1 MKNPFHV
8 FIAALLFL
16 ICVIPQTV
24 SAEDVCYIIVS
35 LSSPDQQTTT
45 ILDTDCDGIP
55 DNDCSECTPSY
66 VKDNCPTIPNGPD
79 QGTCLEG
86 TNRGYPCTR
95 DINCGAGG
103 LCSKNQ
109 EDADSDGFGDICDYC
124 DGNGAYDTDDDGI
137 CDGDDNCVY
146 VPNADQQDSDGDGK
160 GDVCTANIPKFSRAA
175 AFRGSYFEIG
185 RQIAHATSGLFLNVA
200 NQFTLSDAPLAQSI
214 YDEIEP
220 VIPESIKAHMQG
232 LAYGLTEVAP
242 VSYETAWNMVVVGA
256 FFIETM
262 NLPVP
267 ASADGKNE
275 QGGCTAFAVSST
287 DGTFLCHNTDNY
299 KGNENFGTIFYIV
312 PENGDNSYVHFFAP
326 NFVDVGIAINDK
338 GLGITFNVGKPNTNA
353 AVGLPALF
361 MVRHVMEKA
370 STLDEAVHYF
380 TDWLDSGNTYG
391 TTGAIFLLVDF
402 KDSSMAKLQIRTE
415 KIKVTYGE
423 ELKAGVTYV
432 ATTNTYDADFSG
444 DPDFYYESSS
454 MRFARLMEL
463 LNQAET
469 YDLET
474 CWSILTDHG
483 DGEPNNNT
491 ISRKGTSWTTM
502 SNIFTPDMFYY
513 SLGIP
518 SKYFEVYETSPS
530 ASFTEIKKILT
541 SFSAIPG
548 PEQVLL
554 KWRTASE
561 TNTKGFNLYR
571 ADIKEGPYNKIN
583 LSLITAKGSPAEGA
597 FYTFVDRGVRDW
609 KAYYYRL
616 EEVYLPDP
624 NGSMM
629 HGPIRG
635 MPKEVSETEK

>member
-1 MKNPFHV
+1 MKNTFHIFMAIFFLLV
-8 FIAALLFL
+8 FI
-16 ICVIPQTV
+16 PHDNV
-24 SAEDVCYIIVS
+24 SAEDVCYIIVEI
-35 LSSPDQQTTT
+35 SSPDQQTTT
-45 ILDTDCDGIP
+45 LLDTDCDGIP
-55 DNDCSECTPSY
+55 DNDCIACIPSY
-66 VKDNCPTIPNGPD
+66 AKDNCTTIPNGPD
-79 QGTCLEG
+79 KGTCLEG
-86 TNRGYPCTR
+86 NKSGHPCNR
-95 DINCGAGG
+95 DIQCGAGG
-103 LCSKNQ
+103 LCSMNQ
-109 EDADSDGFGDICDYC
+109 EDSDSDGFGDICDYC

-137 CDGDDNCVY
+137 CDGHDNCVY
-146 VPNADQQDSDGDGK
+146 VPNKDQQDSDGDGK

-185 RQIAHATSGLFLNVA
+185 KQIAHADFDLFLNIA

-220 VIPESIKAHMQG
+220 VIPESIKAHMHG

-242 VSYETAWNMVVVGA
+242 LSYEMAWNMVLVGA

-275 QGGCTAFAVSST
+275 QGGCTAFAVSSA

-326 NFVDVGIAINDK
+326 NFVDAALALNDK
-338 GLGITFNVGKPNTNA
+338 GLGITFNVGNPNTDA
-353 AVGLPALF
+353 AIGLPVLF
-361 MVRHVMEKA
+361 MVRYVMEKA
-370 STLDEAVHYF
+370 ATLDEAVHYF

-402 KDSSMAKLQIRTE
+402 KDSSMAKLQVSTE
-415 KIKVTYGE
+415 KIRVTYGE
-423 ELKAGVTYV
+423 ELKPGVTYV

-444 DPDFYYESSS
+444 EPDYYYESSS

-483 DGEPNNNT
+483 DGPPNNNT
-491 ISRKGTSWTTM
+491 ISRKGSSTWTTM
-502 SNIFTPDMFYY
+502 SNIFTTDMFYY
-513 SLGIP
+513 TLGIP
-518 SKYFEVYETSPS
+518 SSYFEVYEASPS
-530 ASFTEIKKILT
+530 ASFTEIQKIQT

-548 PEQVLL
+548 PEKVLL
-554 KWRTASE
+554 KWRTTSE
-561 TNTKGFNLYR
+561 THTNGFNLYR
-571 ADIKEGPYNKIN
+571 ADLKEGPYTQIN
-583 LSLITAKGSPAEGA
+583 PSLIPAKGSPEKGA
-597 FYTFVDRGVRDW
+597 FYTFIDQDVDTL
-609 KAYYYRL
+609 KIYFYKL
-616 EEVYLPDP
+616 EEVYSPH
-624 NGSMM
+624 GSMV
-629 HGPIRG
+629 HGAVRG
-635 MPKEVSETEK
+635 IAKQVEERRR